1 MLAKH
6 VIPIGKVEKALTASA
21 TTARAFQ
28 QQRGAVA
35 AACFD
40 LTPLYLAT
48 SITKPCNTTAFD
60 RVRQTHF
67 WHPKRA
73 ETGKVKVM

>member
-1 MLAKH
+1 MLVKH
-6 VIPIGKVEKALTASA
+6 VPHIGKDEKAPAASA
-21 TTARAFQ
+21 TPARAFQ

-40 LTPLYLAT
+40 LIALYLTT

-60 RVRQTHF
+60 RVRQAQF
-67 WHPKRA
+67 
-73 ETGKVKVM
+73 

>member
-1 MLAKH
+1 MLVKH
-6 VIPIGKVEKALTASA
+6 VIHIGKVEKAPAASA
-21 TTARAFQ
+21 TPARAFQ

-40 LTPLYLAT
+40 LIALYLTT
-48 SITKPCNTTAFD
+48 SIPRPCNTTEFD

-73 ETGKVKVM
+73 ETGKS

>member
-6 VIPIGKVEKALTASA
+6 VIPIGAVEKALAASA

-40 LTPLYLAT
+40 LIALYLAT
-48 SITKPCNTTAFD
+48 SITKPCNKIALD
-60 RVRQTHF
+60 AIRQALILRLRGA
-67 WHPKRA
+67 KI
-73 ETGKVKVM
+73 GKVKVM